1 MLVVCLR
8 WFTFELTSDQ
18 DRVTGQFVGPGLG
31 VGLRLVACL
40 AHQQHGVKR
49 LVAVPLGPRTVNGV
63 VWDREP
69 DDVPAD
75 KLKSVLERLPAPP
88 LPDVSRRFVEWV
100 AGYNMSS
107 WGPVLKMAM
116 SVPAALLGAPANRKR
131 PLSNGGSSQLK
142 FPR

>member
-49 LVAVPLGPRTVNGV
+49 LVAVPLGHPGYPTRPARLTPNLKVGSRSHHGREDSIPHASACGPGDADCAYVSDFHTISGGV
-63 VWDREP
+63 VRRTWW
-69 DDVPAD
+69 A
-75 KLKSVLERLPAPP
+75 VL
-88 LPDVSRRFVEWV
+88 RFRCVTVTRGV
-100 AGYNMSS
+100 A
-107 WGPVLKMAM
+107 
-116 SVPAALLGAPANRKR
+116 
-131 PLSNGGSSQLK
+131 
-142 FPR
+142 